1 LTERT
6 GLTYK
11 SNIAMLLC
19 IISKCLSKKRGKGFG
34 EKTVKRSG
42 LTVLVRPLNNF
53 FKEGIVHA

>member
-1 LTERT
+1 
-6 GLTYK
+6 LTYK
-11 SNIAMLLC
+11 SNIAMLFC
-19 IISKCLSKKRGKGFG
+19 ITSKCLSKKRGKGFG